1 MKMEMTIYDALLA
14 TEVSEEIATAI
25 LDALDIKK
33 SSVLAFE
40 PGRMLVTR
48 GVRKL
53 EKEVQLNTLPYLMRH
68 WVCDWG
74 ELEEEDKLANFQAL
88 RNGTR
93 LFSTYR
99 IDAGDETKLCICT
112 AADRSYTLLLLPIEY
127 GIVFPAKPD

>member
-1 MKMEMTIYDALLA
+1 MGMTLYDAMLA
-14 TEVSEEIATAI
+14 TDVSEEIATAI
-25 LDALDIKK
+25 LDALDIEK

-40 PGRMLVTR
+40 TGRLLATR

-53 EKEVQLNTLPYLMRH
+53 EEEGALNALPYLMRH

-74 ELEEEDKLANFQAL
+74 EVEEEEKLANFQAL

-93 LFSTYR
+93 LFSTYD
-99 IDAGDETKLCICT
+99 IDAGDETELCICT

-127 GIVFPAKPD
+127 ELIFPATA